1 MREAC
6 SLLLQDLRAK
16 AEWYGSPSLLRAL
29 ASDGTSAM
37 LLYRLMRGCQVW
49 GLKPLAALIYRLN
62 AMIGHCVIGRGAEFG
77 PGFIILHSIGIV
89 INSQVKG
96 GRNVV
101 IEHGVTIGAEKD
113 ASPVLGDDVFI
124 GAGAK
129 IIGGV
134 KIGSRVKIGANAVVT
149 KDVPDDATV
158 VGVPA
163 RVVRLNGQR
172 VDEGSS
178 LLSALGSRPGRTAVV
193 TPGGSLAPPHAE
205 LGAGSSELGA

>member
-1 MREAC
+1 MLGDS

-16 AEWYGSPSLLRAL
+16 AEWYGSPSVARAL
-29 ASDGTSAM
+29 LSDGTSAM
-37 LLYRLMRGCQVW
+37 ILYRAMRWCQRA
-49 GLKPLAALIYRLN
+49 GLKPLAAVFYRLN
-62 AMIGHCVIGRGAEFG
+62 AIIGHCVIGRGAEFG

-89 INSQVKG
+89 INSQVRG
-96 GRNVV
+96 GKKVV
-101 IEHGVTIGAEKD
+101 VEHGVTIGAEKS

-134 KIGSRVKIGANAVVT
+134 RIGSRVKIGANAVVT

-163 RVVRLNGQR
+163 RIVRLNGQK
-172 VDEGSS
+172 VS
-178 LLSALGSRPGRTAVV
+178 
-193 TPGGSLAPPHAE
+193 
-205 LGAGSSELGA
+205 